1 MLPSYDVI
9 LVIRNATDLAS
20 IPWFIQDDFDNVTR
34 YLVLA
39 RDPII
44 PRTNK
49 PFKVRG
55 SFTHRDFILHVF

>member
-9 LVIRNATDLAS
+9 LIIRNATDLAS